1 MRPAGVGLV
10 RAPPHVPRREDR
22 RRRQLRRR
30 QHLGPDRRGAAD
42 RVREVE
48 PGRLRARGAARQ
60 GRTVTDEPF
69 PDRGFFYRS
78 DQFSFA
84 RIGVP
89 SLYFDTATS
98 FLGRAP
104 GWGKE
109 RIEAYE
115 NELYHQP
122 GDELAE
128 TWVFDGMVEDAR
140 FAFVAGLLVAQ
151 ADVPPSWVPG
161 DEFERQRRR

>member
-1 MRPAGVGLV
+1 MPSGVSES
-10 RAPPHVPRREDR
+10 APVPPRRSELVLAVAAEDCGLQGSAWFAR
-22 RRRQLRRR
+22 PPANPPARIVADINFDGGTIWGRTAEVPLNGSGKSTLDAFAR
-30 QHLGPDRRGAAD
+30 AA
-42 RVREVE
+42 
-48 PGRLRARGAARQ
+48 ASRQ

-89 SLYFDTATS
+89 ALYFDTATS
-98 FLGRAP
+98 FLGRPP

-115 NELYHQP
+115 SELYHQP
-122 GDELAE
+122 GDEL
-128 TWVFDGMVEDAR
+128 T
-140 FAFVAGLLVAQ
+140 L
-151 ADVPPSWVPG
+151 
-161 DEFERQRRR
+161 